1 MTIYLTDKSVPC
13 LPALVPPPLALPS
26 PSAGPGPLACGS
38 SERPPPLPT
47 ITLSWASLPPPL
59 LEFVRLHFPQV
70 PFSGAYQGTFFDCF
84 LLFSQYLPFPLLL
97 SPFLSEPSS
106 LSRFLCSSSS
116 RSCFSAFFS
125 CQRPCWGFVL
135 RSLCLCSPLFSND
148 IPG

>member
-1 MTIYLTDKSVPC
+1 MPLISQSPLSWPSC
-13 LPALVPPPLALPS
+13 PPPLAFPPPPPDPGRLLS
-26 PSAGPGPLACGS
+26 LAPSAP
-38 SERPPPLPT
+38 RLPT
-47 ITLSWASLPPPL
+47 ITLSWASPPPPL

-84 LLFSQYLPFPLLL
+84 LLFFLYLPFPLLL
-97 SPFLSEPSS
+97 SPSLSEPSS

-116 RSCFSAFFS
+116 RSCSSAFFS